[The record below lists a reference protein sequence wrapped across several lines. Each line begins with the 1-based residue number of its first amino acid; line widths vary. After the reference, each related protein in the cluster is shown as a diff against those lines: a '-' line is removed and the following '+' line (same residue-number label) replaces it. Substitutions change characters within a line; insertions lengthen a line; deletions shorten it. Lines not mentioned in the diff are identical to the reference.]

1 MQKRSAARRAPAR
14 RSLLLDLSLTR
25 RSVRE
30 GGFLSPRVAIA
41 LPLCVAACSLFAVAL
56 LGFFR
61 SEAQTN
67 ISRRTLTFQERV
79 AYQRAIE
86 DIYWRHRIWP
96 RERPDPK
103 PSLDGVMSQAQ
114 LEKKVAD
121 YLRKSQALE
130 NYWQRPITAE
140 QLQAEMDRM
149 AQNTKQPEVLRELFD
164 ALGNDPL
171 IIAECLA
178 RPALAERLLRDW
190 YAYDQRIHGELK
202 QRIEAELQADPAVEQ
217 MNQLSGRYSEVELIK
232 SDNAEGGD
240 NGDSE
245 RSVKLN
251 AGEWNETVQRL
262 ATAFSSG
269 AVATGVPPAKVTHI
283 KTGILSRLQEDETR
297 YYVIAVIAA
306 TDERVR
312 LATVFWFKEP
322 LESWL
327 AKSEN
332 QAATAMMAPNS
343 SYTLPTIAPS
353 GCIDDTWTA
362 TSTTNAPAARGRHN
376 TVWTGSEMIV
386 WGGAGSGG
394 GYLNS
399 GARYDPSTDSW
410 ASTSTIHPTAA

>member
-1 MQKRSAARRAPAR
+1 
-14 RSLLLDLSLTR
+14 
-25 RSVRE
+25 
-30 GGFLSPRVAIA
+30 
-41 LPLCVAACSLFAVAL
+41 
-56 LGFFR
+56 
-61 SEAQTN
+61 
-67 ISRRTLTFQERV
+67 
-79 AYQRAIE
+79 
-86 DIYWRHRIWP
+86 
-96 RERPDPK
+96 
-103 PSLDGVMSQAQ
+103 
-114 LEKKVAD
+114 
-121 YLRKSQALE
+121 
-130 NYWQRPITAE
+130 
-140 QLQAEMDRM
+140 
-149 AQNTKQPEVLRELFD
+149 LFD

-190 YAYDQRIHGELK
+190 YAYDQRIHSELK

-262 ATAFSSG
+262 ATAFGSG
-269 AVATGVPPAKVTHI
+269 AVAAGVSPAKVTQI

-343 SYTLPTIAPS
+343 SYTLPTIAPN
-353 GCIDDTWTA
+353 GCIEDTWTA
-362 TSTTNAPAARGRHN
+362 TSTTNAPAARTRHK
-376 TVWTGSEMIV
+376 TVWTRSEMHV
-386 WGGAGSGG
+386 WGGARSGG
-394 GYLNS
+394 CYLNA
-399 GARYDPSTDSW
+399 GGKYDPSSGRRACTTNNN
-410 ASTSTIHPTAA
+410 APPPRRT